1 MSWIEEQIWFGLEPD
16 EIIETHNDNNELLH
30 KKLWRT
36 AAGRTLRIE
45 EMSTQ
50 HIENCIKRI
59 ESSGEWRLQYLQV
72 LKDELKKRYGK

>member
-1 MSWIEEQIWFGLEPD
+1 MSWIEEQTWFGLEPEDIRTYNDDD
-16 EIIETHNDNNELLH
+16 ELVK

-36 AAGRTLRIE
+36 AVGRILRIE

-50 HIENCIKRI
+50 HIENCIRRI
-59 ESSGEWRLQYLQV
+59 EFLKDWRVQYLRV